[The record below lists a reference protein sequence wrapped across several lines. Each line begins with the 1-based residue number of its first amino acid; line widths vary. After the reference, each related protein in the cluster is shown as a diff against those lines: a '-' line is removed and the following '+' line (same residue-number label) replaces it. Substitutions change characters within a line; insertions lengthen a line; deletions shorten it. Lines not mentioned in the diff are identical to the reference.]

1 MRFAVCTAVMLSP
14 LTVHQAK
21 QLFAGAVERIG
32 VDVDAIDVFGQ
43 GHEAETIREPVGEI
57 VGAELKPQ
65 AQGNE
70 VEIETGMAEM
80 GNAFSKFVESPG
92 GAAQRKSDFQRFAEI
107 KGLQSGLIGEFGMLF
122 AEIAD
127 HHAQIGTER
136 G

>member
-57 VGAELKPQ
+57 VGEELKPQ
-65 AQGNE
+65 ARGNE
-70 VEIETGMAEM
+70 VEIETGMADQ
-80 GNAFSKFVESPG
+80 GNDFAKFVKMPCG
-92 GAAQRKSDFQRFAEI
+92 VAQRNQD
-107 KGLQSGLIGEFGMLF
+107 
-122 AEIAD
+122 
-127 HHAQIGTER
+127 
-136 G
+136 